1 MSLYSMEKFGN
12 STIEI
17 FRGKSLNINKNLE
30 ILQQEKLIK
39 TLQEHSSAYAW
50 EYIDMKGISLK
61 TCIHHIYIEE
71 NCKPIRQPQR
81 RMNPNLR
88 EIVKEELQKLLN
100 VNFIYPISDS
110 QWVSP
115 LVIIPKKNGKWRV
128 CIDYRELNKA
138 TLKDHFPL
146 PFIDQF
152 LDTLVWKKYFSLLDG
167 FSGYNKIQVAPKDQ
181 DKTTFTCPWLTYAY

>member
-1 MSLYSMEKFGN
+1 MLFRSMDKFGS

-17 FRGKSLNINKNLE
+17 FPGKTLNINKNLE
-30 ILQQEKLIK
+30 KSQQEELVKILHR
-39 TLQEHSSAYAW
+39 HSSAYAW
-50 EYIDMKGISLK
+50 EYTYMKGISPK
-61 TCIHHIYIEE
+61 NCTHHIYIEE

-115 LVIIPKKNGKWRV
+115 LVIVPKKNGKWRV
-128 CIDYRELNKA
+128 CIDYRELNKF

-146 PFIDQF
+146 PFIDQV
-152 LDTLVWKKYFSLLDG
+152 LDTLAGKK
-167 FSGYNKIQVAPKDQ
+167 
-181 DKTTFTCPWLTYAY
+181 